1 MRPGWPVI
9 VESRTHSMKINYS
22 GILGAILLFS
32 PCIVLAENIVL
43 DPSEN
48 ILEFQGK
55 IVESSCA
62 VDLANHDFT
71 VTLDKIGTNQFSVA
85 GAEAAPVDFT
95 IDLGMCTSP
104 TRNNISVLFQ
114 GDEDPQ
120 NTQILAVRQQRDSAK
135 GLGLAIYDMQNNLIP
150 INRPYRLFTTNSRVF
165 ENTEKFVVRYK
176 STSLNVLP
184 GRVNAEAKLLF
195 IYQ

>member
-1 MRPGWPVI
+1 
-9 VESRTHSMKINYS
+9 MKINYS
-22 GILGAILLFS
+22 GILGAILFFS
-32 PCIVLAENIVL
+32 PSLVLAKNIVL
-43 DPSEN
+43 GPNES

-71 VTLDKIGTNQFSVA
+71 VTLDTIGTNQFSVA
-85 GAEAAPVDFT
+85 GDEAAPVDFT
-95 IDLGMCTSP
+95 INLGMCTSP
-104 TRNNISVLFQ
+104 TRNTISVLFQ
-114 GDEDPQ
+114 GDEDLQ

-135 GLGLAIYDMQNNLIP
+135 GLGLAIYDMRNNLIP

-165 ENTEKFVVRYK
+165 KNIEKFVVRYK
-176 STSLNVLP
+176 STSLHVVS

>member
-1 MRPGWPVI
+1 MRPGWPIVI
-9 VESRTHSMKINYS
+9 ESRAYSMKINYS
-22 GILGAILLFS
+22 GILGTILLFS
-32 PCIVLAENIVL
+32 PSVVLAENIVL
-43 DPSEN
+43 DSSEN
-48 ILEFQGK
+48 VLEFQGK
-55 IVESSCA
+55 IVESSCV
-62 VDLANHDFT
+62 VDLTNHDFT
-71 VTLDKIGTNQFSVA
+71 VTLDKIGTNLFRIA
-85 GAEAAPVDFT
+85 GDEAAPVDFT
-95 IDLGMCTSP
+95 IDLRMCTSP

-120 NTQILAVRQQRDSAK
+120 NTQILAVRQQRDSAT
-135 GLGLAIYDMQNNLIP
+135 GLGIAIYDMQNNLIP
-150 INRPYRLFTTNSRVF
+150 INRPYRLFTTNSRVL